1 MKVVVD
7 TNVLVAGLLSPFGPP
22 GEIVRMIAG
31 GTLRL
36 LLDARILTEY
46 ADVLTRPKFRFDKD
60 LIQIFLDQIKADG
73 HSVAA
78 RPLSNRLPDA
88 ADESFLEVA
97 LAGRAHCLVTGNTTH
112 FPASRRQGMRVL
124 SPREFLEYFRQ
135 KHHSRKD

>member
-1 MKVVVD
+1 MD

-78 RPLSNRLPDA
+78 RPLSNRLPGA